1 MYFTSSIADD
11 IRVPLQINIVYL
23 VLLKP
28 RRRTPHRS
36 CSNDGIVHHSG
47 ASNPMMLR
55 STRLCQRGC
64 TLVASLCYSAF
75 MSFPQ
80 GSFAMELLWYYY
92 SCIWLEG
99 VEQRKTGGFFPLV
112 SLSKKKRRNFNIHL
126 DVLFKLICMNNR
138 TNCITGIIRFL
149 FFFISMWFDF
159 NLTTFLHSRV
169 LPIHVN
175 QTPGLTKI
183 LCFQMLSFS
192 CAFLSYS
199 CVFPVPT
206 FIESSNSK
214 EPLQIYFIFR

>member
-1 MYFTSSIADD
+1 
-11 IRVPLQINIVYL
+11 
-23 VLLKP
+23 
-28 RRRTPHRS
+28 
-36 CSNDGIVHHSG
+36 
-47 ASNPMMLR
+47 MMLR

-64 TLVASLCYSAF
+64 TLVTSLCYSAF
-75 MSFPQ
+75 MSIPQ

-99 VEQRKTGGFFPLV
+99 REQSETGGFFPLV
-112 SLSKKKRRNFNIHL
+112 SLSKKKHRNFIHL
-126 DVLFKLICMNNR
+126 DVFFKLICMKNR

-149 FFFISMWFDF
+149 FFFIFTWFDF
-159 NLTTFLHSRV
+159 NLTMFLHSYA

-175 QTPGLTKI
+175 QTPRLTEI
-183 LCFQMLSFS
+183 LCFQMLYFA

-199 CVFPVPT
+199 YVFPVPA